1 MNVPPGFWEAIAS
14 WPATGPGRSGEEV
27 MPPLQPMAGDG
38 PHRCPQAGAVGHLL
52 ATRLYGRVATARP
65 GSIVLGG

>member
-14 WPATGPGRSGEEV
+14 WPATGLVRSGEEV

-38 PHRCPQAGAVGHLL
+38 PHRCPQRGPSAN
-52 ATRLYGRVATARP
+52 
-65 GSIVLGG
+65 

>member
-14 WPATGPGRSGEEV
+14 WPATGLVGTGEEV

-38 PHRCPQAGAVGHLL
+38 PHRCPQRGPLANAAPPHRKTPRP
-52 ATRLYGRVATARP
+52 ATRHPR
-65 GSIVLGG
+65 